1 MKLDEILNKKEI
13 ILENESETKK
23 IAKDILNDLG
33 ELDTIV
39 LTGDLGTGK
48 TKFVEG
54 VLEKY
59 NAENQISSPT
69 FTIVN
74 EYAVKGNDFKK
85 IYHMDV
91 YRLESAEEIFDAGI
105 DECFGEGLCLIE
117 WGEMIEEILSGKYL
131 KITIKK
137 IDTTNKRVMTV
148 ELKENN

>member
-74 EYAVKGNDFKK
+74 EYAVKGNDLKRYT
-85 IYHMDV
+85 IWMY
-91 YRLESAEEIFDAGI
+91 I
-105 DECFGEGLCLIE
+105 D
-117 WGEMIEEILSGKYL
+117 
-131 KITIKK
+131 
-137 IDTTNKRVMTV
+137 
-148 ELKENN
+148 